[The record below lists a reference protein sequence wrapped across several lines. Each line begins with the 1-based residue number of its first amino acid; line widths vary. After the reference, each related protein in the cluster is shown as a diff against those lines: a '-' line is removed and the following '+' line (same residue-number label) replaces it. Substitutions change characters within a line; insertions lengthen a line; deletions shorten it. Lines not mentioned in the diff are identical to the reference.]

1 MSEEK
6 SPVMVRS
13 SLLSS
18 SEVRFINAL
27 VRGDTRK
34 DIALDT
40 GLKINQVAATQVRIL
55 KKLEAKTALHAITI
69 LFRRGE
75 LS

>member
-6 SPVMVRS
+6 SPVKARPS
-13 SLLSS
+13 QLNPF
-18 SEVRFINAL
+18 EVQFINAL

-40 GLKINQVAATQVRIL
+40 GLKINQIAATQVRIL
-55 KKLEAKTALHAITI
+55 KKLDAKTPLHAIAI